1 MLLSRKR
8 LLVSLSF
15 VKIWN
20 VEGLL
25 NAGEHR
31 GARCYECRALC
42 LVNLSRPIC
51 WVTSEKGERE
61 TGHPQ
66 TK

>member
-8 LLVSLSF
+8 LPVSLSF

-25 NAGEHR
+25 NAGEHQ
-31 GARCYECRALC
+31 GARCCECRALC
-42 LVNLSRPIC
+42 LVNLTRPIC
-51 WVTSEKGERE
+51 WATSEKGGRE
-61 TGHPQ
+61 TGNPQ
-66 TK
+66 GV